1 MRKQTSI
8 SRGLEAFTNLPIP
21 GPRGHK
27 GESGV
32 DGDRG
37 EQGLRGDKGEQGLKG
52 DKGDS
57 IRGPQGEPGLKGDKG
72 DSIRGDKGGKGDP
85 GLDGRDADIDYLTN
99 EIKASV
105 AAIAVPEADLS
116 GVVAA
121 LDALR
126 DEINKKPR
134 SLQVVRGSDGL
145 IDRYEFIY

>member
-1 MRKQTSI
+1 MRKRTNTLSA
-8 SRGLEAFTNLPIP
+8 LEAFTSLPIP

-37 EQGLRGDKGEQGLKG
+37 ERGLRGDKGEQGLKG
-52 DKGDS
+52 DQGEQGLKGDTGDKGDKGE
-57 IRGPQGEPGLKGDKG
+57 RGEVGLKGDKG
-72 DSIRGDKGGKGDP
+72 DN

>member
-1 MRKQTSI
+1 MSA
-8 SRGLEAFTNLPIP
+8 LEAFTSLPIP

-37 EQGLRGDKGEQGLKG
+37 ERGLRGDKGEQGLKG
-52 DKGDS
+52 DQGEQGLKGDTGDKGDKGE
-57 IRGPQGEPGLKGDKG
+57 RGEVGLKGDKG
-72 DSIRGDKGGKGDP
+72 DN

-145 IDRYEFIY
+145 IGRYEFIY